1 MKKKRDKSLDKFIH
15 NALSE
20 GVKKYYVKKK
30 KRLPKRKQLELDT
43 EDLKD
48 TVMQGIDAYLKTWAK
63 ENIVIDTGEDEG
75 SIDDRRV
82 IKETSKMSMQK
93 KHERLVINMPKW
105 LKDRLAKIS
114 KRSGL
119 SMNEIIRSA
128 LVDYLLK
135 EE

>member
-20 GVKKYYVKKK
+20 GVRKYYVKTK

-93 KHERLVINMPKW
+93 KHERLVINMPEW
-105 LKDRLAKIS
+105 LKDRLKKIS